1 MNLFQILLVLHILG
15 GSISLLLGLFIM
27 ITKKGNR
34 IHKIV
39 GKIYF
44 YSMLTAAIVALPM
57 SYLHPNYFLFI
68 IGVFTAFMLLSGK
81 RYLLKKKT
89 SDVTSTDWLLTIIML
104 IFGLG
109 FLGFGMLNLI
119 KNEFFGIVFIAFG
132 SISLLFVG
140 QDYKNFK
147 GKSSVKNYW
156 LTTHIQRM
164 TGSYIASVT
173 AFIVVN
179 NTILPDIIAWLL
191 PTLIIV
197 PLIIK
202 WSTKY
207 KIQTPIN

>member
-34 IHKIV
+34 IHKTV

-81 RYLLKKKT
+81 RYLLKKKP

-109 FLGFGMLNLI
+109 FLGFGVLNLI

-140 QDYKNFK
+140 QDYKNFM
-147 GKSSVKNYW
+147 GKSSIKNYW

-179 NTILPDIIAWLL
+179 NTILPDVLAWLL
-191 PTLIIV
+191 PTLTMV

-202 WSTKY
+202 
-207 KIQTPIN
+207 